1 MNIVDIK
8 KYCFNELKFFYND
21 TEINSFF
28 TIIMQSF
35 FNISKIDILKNR
47 FYVFSNNDLK
57 RIDRILDDLKNLKPV
72 EYITGETFFYDL
84 KFFVDENVL
93 IPRPETEELV
103 DLVLSAEKTKKNLK
117 VIDIGTGSGCI
128 AVSLAKNSNFEVFA
142 SDFSENAIKI
152 AKKNARYNKVKINFI
167 KHDILKSAK
176 NIFSNNENNFFD
188 IIISNPPYVTK
199 SEKKFM
205 KKNVLNYEPE
215 SAIFV
220 DDNEPFIFYE
230 EIAVFGQKFLNS
242 TGKIY
247 LEINENNSN
256 KLLDVFKSYGFTDLK
271 VKDDIND
278 KNRFLIIKK

>member
-8 KYCFNELKFFYND
+8 KYCLNELKFFYNI

-57 RIDRILDDLKNLKPV
+57 KIDQILDDLKNFKPV

-128 AVSLAKNSNFEVFA
+128 AVSLAKKSNFEVFA

-152 AKKNARYNKVKINFI
+152 ARKNARYNKVKVNFI
-167 KHDILKSAK
+167 KHNILKSEK

-188 IIISNPPYVTK
+188 IIISNPPYVKK

-205 KKNVLNYEPE
+205 EKNVLNYEPE

-230 EIAVFGQKFLNS
+230 EIAVFGQKFLSS